1 MDKEL
6 QQMLASLFG
15 ENLLTLSEGQE
26 VSTELALTQIKTLVQ
41 QNKDFADA
49 VKAKDEE
56 IEKLTEEKTNLEKD
70 LNSYKEAKENWDCHI
85 KSYREETV
93 AAYKKV
99 SGEDK
104 VDQNILALLE
114 NEGTTMETLSALRKT
129 YDAQLE
135 DKFPMH
141 CNHCGSQDVGR
152 ASSINPEVEDETK
165 NGDKSTQAVA
175 QALADRKLRGEK
187 K

>member
-56 IEKLTEEKTNLEKD
+56 IE
-70 LNSYKEAKENWDCHI
+70 NS
-85 KSYREETV
+85 
-93 AAYKKV
+93 
-99 SGEDK
+99 
-104 VDQNILALLE
+104 
-114 NEGTTMETLSALRKT
+114 LRK
-129 YDAQLE
+129 DQ
-135 DKFPMH
+135 
-141 CNHCGSQDVGR
+141 S
-152 ASSINPEVEDETK
+152 
-165 NGDKSTQAVA
+165 
-175 QALADRKLRGEK
+175 
-187 K
+187 

>member
-56 IEKLTEEKTNLEKD
+56 IE
-70 LNSYKEAKENWDCHI
+70 NS
-85 KSYREETV
+85 
-93 AAYKKV
+93 
-99 SGEDK
+99 
-104 VDQNILALLE
+104 
-114 NEGTTMETLSALRKT
+114 LRKRLILKRP
-129 YDAQLE
+129 QFLQ
-135 DKFPMH
+135 
-141 CNHCGSQDVGR
+141 GG
-152 ASSINPEVEDETK
+152 
-165 NGDKSTQAVA
+165 
-175 QALADRKLRGEK
+175 
-187 K
+187 

>member
-56 IEKLTEEKTNLEKD
+56 IE
-70 LNSYKEAKENWDCHI
+70 NS
-85 KSYREETV
+85 
-93 AAYKKV
+93 
-99 SGEDK
+99 
-104 VDQNILALLE
+104 
-114 NEGTTMETLSALRKT
+114 LRKRPILKKT
-129 YDAQLE
+129 SILTRRLKRIGIATLNRIVRKRWQHIR
-135 DKFPMH
+135 KFL
-141 CNHCGSQDVGR
+141 VR
-152 ASSINPEVEDETK
+152 I
-165 NGDKSTQAVA
+165 
-175 QALADRKLRGEK
+175 R
-187 K
+187 